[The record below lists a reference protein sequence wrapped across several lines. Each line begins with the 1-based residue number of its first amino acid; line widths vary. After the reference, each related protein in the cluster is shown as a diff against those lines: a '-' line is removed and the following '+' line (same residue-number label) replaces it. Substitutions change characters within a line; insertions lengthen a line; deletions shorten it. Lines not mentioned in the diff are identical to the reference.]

1 MASEVLNVEVRSQRG
16 KRESRRMRHEGKIP
30 AILYGHG
37 QESISLT
44 LSHDQFAVALRH
56 HSRLVDLKGGVN
68 ESALIREMQWD
79 TFGTEVL
86 HVDFARVSADER
98 IEVQVSVELRGE
110 APGLKDGGVIQHL
123 LHEVTI
129 ECLAISIPETIQ
141 VRINKLNKG
150 DEITAAQLVLPEG
163 VKLLSD
169 PEDVVVQ
176 CVEPVEEEET
186 ELGGEGAEPEV
197 IGRKAGDDEEEEG

>member
-1 MASEVLNVEVRSQRG
+1 MAEALNVEVRSERG
-16 KRESRRMRHEGKIP
+16 KRESRRLRRDGKIP

-37 QESISLT
+37 QESVSLSV
-44 LSHDQFAVALRH
+44 SHEQFAAALRH
-56 HSRLVDLKGGVN
+56 HSRLVELKGGVS
-68 ESALIREMQWD
+68 ESALIRETQWD

-98 IEVQVSVELRGE
+98 IEVQVSIELRGE

-123 LHEVTI
+123 LHEVEI
-129 ECLAISIPETIQ
+129 ECLATSIPESIQ
-141 VRINKLNKG
+141 VRIIKLNKG
-150 DEITAAQLVLPEG
+150 DEITAAQLTLPEG

-169 PEDVVVQ
+169 PELVVVQ
-176 CVEPVEEEET
+176 CVEPVEEIET

-197 IGRKAGDDEEEEG
+197 IGRKAEDGEEEEG